1 MVQKSLLL
9 VGSVTRWS
17 ADSHAC
23 EKSTKGA
30 SRMKVWMRVRL
41 GFCKKPRSTY
51 IVKGAGGHCY
61 MMDSN
66 GVCHFS
72 SSGHRSSPTP
82 PRVCR
87 GLSSLRVLS
96 LSS

>member
-1 MVQKSLLL
+1 MMQKSLLL
-9 VGSVTRWS
+9 VESVTRWS
-17 ADSHAC
+17 AGSRTC
-23 EKSTKGA
+23 EKSTNGA
-30 SRMKVWMRVRL
+30 SWMNVWMRVRL
-41 GFCKKPRSTY
+41 GFLKKPRSTY
-51 IVKGAGGHCY
+51 IVKGVSGHPY

-72 SSGHRSSPTP
+72 SSGRRASPTP

-96 LSS
+96 LLS